1 MFKFCFIRNYRSVNY
16 TVSRNCDRL
25 SKVLQGFRW
34 ASMCA
39 VSVEWLCT
47 CSLAMVGRKWLASWD
62 NVSGKKAEKLVA
74 AACTSPEPVALHGFS
89 AMPERRL
96 LNGPAAP

>member
-1 MFKFCFIRNYRSVNY
+1 
-16 TVSRNCDRL
+16 
-25 SKVLQGFRW
+25 
-34 ASMCA
+34 MCA

-62 NVSGKKAEKLVA
+62 VSGKKAEKLVA